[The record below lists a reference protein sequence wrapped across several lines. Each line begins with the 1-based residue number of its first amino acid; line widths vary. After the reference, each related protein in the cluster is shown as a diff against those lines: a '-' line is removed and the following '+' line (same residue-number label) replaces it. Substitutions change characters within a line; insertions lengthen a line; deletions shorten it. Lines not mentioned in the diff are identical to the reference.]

1 VKKNKVKNFYKLSK
15 VQPTATHS
23 AAREQLT
30 SLNELIAQ
38 SSDFGK
44 EIEQVVASFRK
55 LAAPDNE
62 PFAFSSVLSE
72 NVPLLRAAFKDCDDI
87 KFRFFNAKGQDALL
101 VYLYGMTDL
110 TLLEKNVLEIL
121 MGSAASKN
129 AANNN
134 TEETNNSRQNTTV
147 DANNLERNLI
157 TSASLTVMT
166 NASKVLDS
174 ILTGN
179 ALLILDGIN
188 KAFIIGTKSHVKRSV
203 EEAKTE
209 AVAQGAHDGFNETL
223 SDNLVL
229 IRRRARDTNMKIRIL
244 QIGERSKTSI
254 ALVYVSDL
262 VKPGLLEEIER
273 RISLISTDVIIVS
286 QTVNEFLSEHPWTP
300 FPLLQRTERPDLI
313 AAAIYEG
320 RVGILVDTTPMA
332 LIAPC
337 TYKST
342 MQSVDDYS
350 SAPVTASLIR
360 LLRHFA
366 AFISLY
372 MPGIYIAVVSY
383 HPGMLPTSLAIS
395 IAELR
400 ARTPF
405 PAFLEV
411 LLMLVVLEIF
421 QEAILR
427 TPSKIVTA
435 ASVVGGFV
443 IGTTIVQAGISNPL
457 LVVVMAVTAI
467 ASFSMNY
474 SLGQAFRTLRIP
486 IILLSS
492 ILGLYGLMLGA
503 LAILTHMCALRS
515 FGESY
520 IGGLFDITLLE
531 DWKDALVRLP
541 TKFSGARPKQYGPQ
555 DRMRQGDKN
564 G

>member
-1 VKKNKVKNFYKLSK
+1 MKKNNAKNFCKLSK

-23 AAREQLT
+23 AAKQQLT
-30 SLNELIAQ
+30 KLTELIAQ
-38 SSDFGK
+38 SSHVGK
-44 EIEQVVASFRK
+44 EIEQVVASFRQV
-55 LAAPDNE
+55 AAPDNE
-62 PFAFSSVLSE
+62 PFALSSVLSE
-72 NVPLLRAAFKDCDDI
+72 NIPLIRTAFEDCDDV
-87 KFRFFNAKGQDALL
+87 KFRFFTGKGREALL
-101 VYLYGMTDL
+101 VYLDGMTDI

-121 MGSAASKN
+121 MGSKN
-129 AANNN
+129 TAN
-134 TEETNNSRQNTTV
+134 TQQSIPI
-147 DANNLERNLI
+147 DPSSLEKDLI
-157 TSASLTVMT
+157 TSASMTTMT
-166 NASKVLDS
+166 NASETLDAV
-174 ILTGN
+174 LTGN
-179 ALLILDGIN
+179 ALLIIDGIN
-188 KAFIIGTKSHVKRSV
+188 KGFSIGSKSHVKRAI

-223 SDNLVL
+223 SDNIVL

-244 QIGERSKTSI
+244 QLGERSKTSI
-254 ALVYVSDL
+254 ALVYIANL

-273 RISLISTDVIIVS
+273 RIELISTDIIIVS
-286 QTVNEFLSEHPWTP
+286 QTVQEFLCEHPWTP
-300 FPLLQRTERPDLI
+300 FPLLQRTERPDVVT
-313 AAAIYEG
+313 AAIYEG

-337 TYKST
+337 TYNST
-342 MQSVDDYS
+342 MQSIDDYS
-350 SAPVTASLIR
+350 AAPVTASFIR

-366 AFISLY
+366 AFISIF

-421 QEAILR
+421 QEAIIR

-467 ASFSMNY
+467 TSFSMNY
-474 SLGQAFRTLRIP
+474 SLGLAFRTLRLP

-492 ILGLYGLMLGA
+492 ILGLYGVMLGA
-503 LAILTHMCALRS
+503 LAILIHMCSLMS

-541 TKFSGARPKQYGPQ
+541 IKFSKARPKQYGSQ
-555 DRMRQGDKN
+555 DHMRQGDKN

>member
-1 VKKNKVKNFYKLSK
+1 VKKNKQRSFYKLSK
-15 VQPTATHS
+15 IQPSATHS
-23 AAREQLT
+23 AAKQQLT
-30 SLNELIAQ
+30 ELTELIAQ
-38 SSDFGK
+38 SSQLGK
-44 EIEQVVASFRK
+44 ELEQVVARIRK
-55 LAAPDNE
+55 VGAPLHE
-62 PFAFSSVLSE
+62 PFAFSPVLAE
-72 NVPLLRAAFKDCDDI
+72 NIPLLRAAFKDCDDI
-87 KFRFFNAKGQDALL
+87 KFRFFNAKGQEAVL

-121 MGSAASKN
+121 MGSASSKN
-129 AANNN
+129 MAQDNRPKAKNSPQNAQVNANSI
-134 TEETNNSRQNTTV
+134 EK
-147 DANNLERNLI
+147 DLI
-157 TSASLTVMT
+157 TSASMSVMT
-166 NASKVLDS
+166 KASEALDA

-229 IRRRARDTNMKIRIL
+229 IRRRARDTNMKVRVL
-244 QIGERSKTSI
+244 SIGARSKTSV
-254 ALVYVSDL
+254 ALVYVNDL

-273 RISLISTDVIIVS
+273 RLRLIDTDVIIVS
-286 QTVNEFLSEHPWTP
+286 QTVQEFLSEHPWTP
-300 FPLLQRTERPDLI
+300 FPLLQRTERPDVVT
-313 AAAIYEG
+313 AAIYEG

-366 AFISLY
+366 AFISLF

-383 HPGMLPTSLAIS
+383 HPGMLPTTLAIS

-411 LLMLVVLEIF
+411 LMMIVVLEIF

-474 SLGQAFRTLRIP
+474 SLGLAFRTIRIP

-492 ILGLYGLMLGA
+492 VLGLYGLMLGA

-531 DWKDALVRLP
+531 DWKDTLVRLP
-541 TKFSGARPKQYGPQ
+541 SKFMGARPKQYGAQ
-555 DRMRQGDKN
+555 DRMRQGDKH